1 MKKSILFA
9 LFLLATAL
17 SFAQPPQDQER
28 QRGTQRQ
35 QRMTPEDI
43 AKRNTEWMTK
53 ELNLT
58 SEQIVP
64 VDSINLLF
72 AKAQQVIFQSAGED
86 RQKFREN
93 LQALEK
99 EKETSLSEVLTAE
112 QLELYKK
119 KREEMRRNRRRQ

>member
-1 MKKSILFA
+1 MKKVILFTA
-9 LFLLATAL
+9 FLLTTTL
-17 SFAQPPQDQER
+17 LFAQSPQGPQEQRGRQRQER
-28 QRGTQRQ
+28 IS
-35 QRMTPEDI
+35 PEAI

-58 SEQIVP
+58 AEQVAP
-64 VDSINLLF
+64 VDSINLVF

-99 EKETSLSEVLTAE
+99 EKETSLSGVLTAE

-119 KREEMRRNRRRQ
+119 KREEMTRNRRRP